1 MANHKEKRQP
11 LVANPE
17 VNAVRTRYYEYL
29 RAGYPKDTAAALAE
43 DRITVAEAGAPQV
56 MQTDAMAPRRTQV
69 LNIKTG
75 QKIEA
80 ESGDPA
86 APEKAKTSA
95 DSEPAN
101 AESLSSGIPKNWQ
114 NLEWSKMRLLANQ
127 CSGVMPENRVE
138 AQEAI
143 KAALAMT
150 VIADDRE

>member
-1 MANHKEKRQP
+1 MANHKEKRQI

-43 DRITVAEAGAPQV
+43 DRMTVAEAGPPATMV
-56 MQTDAMAPRRTQV
+56 ADAMAPRRTQV

-80 ESGDPA
+80 ESGDPTSPA
-86 APEKAKTSA
+86 KPKADA
-95 DSEPAN
+95 SEPAN
-101 AESLSSGIPKNWQ
+101 ADSLSNGIPKNWQ
-114 NLEWSKMRLLANQ
+114 NLPWSDMRLLANQ

-150 VIADDRE
+150 VREE